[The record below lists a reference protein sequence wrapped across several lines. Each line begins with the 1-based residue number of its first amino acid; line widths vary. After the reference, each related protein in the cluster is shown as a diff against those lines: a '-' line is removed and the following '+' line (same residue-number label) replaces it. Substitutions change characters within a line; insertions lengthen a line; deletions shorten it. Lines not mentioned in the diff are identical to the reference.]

1 MRDGVPRSYDE
12 AVTMQRTTLPFLKTL
27 AAAAGV
33 ALLAACGGGN
43 DQADD
48 ATPAPGGITAACV
61 QQEDFSYSGEDGET
75 ALDLLLEADPTAET
89 TGEGDM
95 AFVTTIC
102 GYTASQG
109 ENEFWA
115 LYVDGE
121 QAMEG
126 AGSLETEDDQEITW
140 KLETF

>member
-1 MRDGVPRSYDE
+1 
-12 AVTMQRTTLPFLKTL
+12 MQRTTIPFLKAL

-48 ATPAPGGITAACV
+48 ATPAPGGLTTACV
-61 QQEDFSYSGEDGET
+61 QKEDFSYPGQDGET

-89 TGEGDM
+89 AGEGEM
-95 AFVTTIC
+95 AFVTGIC
-102 GYTASQG
+102 GYTAD
-109 ENEFWA
+109 EAEKEFWA

-126 AGSLETEDDQEITW
+126 AGSLETEDGQEITW